1 MKKIK
6 LKFLGKGTSQGV
18 PVIGCNCEVC
28 VSEDSKDKRYRSSSL
43 ITTESGKKILI
54 DCGPDFRM
62 QMLANKEDH
71 LDAIMLT
78 HEHNDHVIGLDDVR
92 PLIFRTGKDMEIYC
106 AERVGNELKIRF
118 AYAFSEDKYPGA
130 PSFELHEIT
139 GDFDLFDAEVIPVEV
154 MHYKLPILGYR
165 IGRFAYI
172 TDALTIPESEYEKL
186 KDIDVLVVNAL
197 RKKPHLSHQTLADAL
212 RIIDRVGPREAY
224 LVHMSHHMGLTS
236 EVEKELP
243 AHVHFAYD
251 GLVIDSL

>member
-1 MKKIK
+1 M
-6 LKFLGKGTSQGV
+6 
-18 PVIGCNCEVC
+18 
-28 VSEDSKDKRYRSSSL
+28 
-43 ITTESGKKILI
+43 
-54 DCGPDFRM
+54 
-62 QMLANKEDH
+62 
-71 LDAIMLT
+71 
-78 HEHNDHVIGLDDVR
+78 
-92 PLIFRTGKDMEIYC
+92 
-106 AERVGNELKIRF
+106 
-118 AYAFSEDKYPGA
+118 
-130 PSFELHEIT
+130 
-139 GDFDLFDAEVIPVEV
+139 V

-224 LVHMSHHMGLTS
+224 LVHMSHHMGLTL

>member
-1 MKKIK
+1 
-6 LKFLGKGTSQGV
+6 
-18 PVIGCNCEVC
+18 
-28 VSEDSKDKRYRSSSL
+28 
-43 ITTESGKKILI
+43 
-54 DCGPDFRM
+54 
-62 QMLANKEDH
+62 
-71 LDAIMLT
+71 
-78 HEHNDHVIGLDDVR
+78 
-92 PLIFRTGKDMEIYC
+92 
-106 AERVGNELKIRF
+106 
-118 AYAFSEDKYPGA
+118 
-130 PSFELHEIT
+130 
-139 GDFDLFDAEVIPVEV
+139 

-236 EVEKELP
+236 EVEKELS

>member
-1 MKKIK
+1 MMQVT
-6 LKFLGKGTSQGV
+6 FLGTGTSTGIPQ
-18 PVIGCNCEVC
+18 IGCTCSVC
-28 VSEDSKDKRYRSSSL
+28 TSTDPRDSRLRTSA
-43 ITTESGKKILI
+43 IVEIEGKNILI
-54 DCGPDFRM
+54 DCGPDFRQ
-62 QMLANKEDH
+62 QMLRFHIKRIDAVLVTHIHYDH
-71 LDAIMLT
+71 TGGIDDLRPFGENGTVPIYLEPSVAEGIRNRLPYCFA
-78 HEHNDHVIGLDDVR
+78 DHRYPGVPNICLQEIGLS
-92 PLIFRTGKDMEIYC
+92 PFLIEGIEI
-106 AERVGNELKIRF
+106 VPIR
-118 AYAFSEDKYPGA
+118 
-130 PSFELHEIT
+130 
-139 GDFDLFDAEVIPVEV
+139 V

-186 KDIDVLVVNAL
+186 KDIDV
-197 RKKPHLSHQTLADAL
+197 L